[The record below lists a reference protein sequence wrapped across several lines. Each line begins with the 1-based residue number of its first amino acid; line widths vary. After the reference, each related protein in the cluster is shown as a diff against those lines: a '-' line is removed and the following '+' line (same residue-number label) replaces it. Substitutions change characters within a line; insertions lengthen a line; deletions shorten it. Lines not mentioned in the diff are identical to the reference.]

1 MRLLSDDQQKA
12 IEKLNRLKV
21 GALFMGC
28 GTGKT
33 QTAISLINSVP
44 GCDLVLW
51 IAPLRTIENLKSEIQ
66 KCDSIYPVTFYG
78 IESIGQSNRTFL
90 EVLNLVKNKTRVFIV
105 VDESLKIKNLHAK
118 RTQRLIQ
125 IGNYCEY
132 KLILNGTP
140 VTKNILDIYPQ
151 MLFLSPKILD
161 KNFYKFRDDYCCYR
175 QKKING
181 RIVQTFITGYAN
193 VEHLLSII
201 EPYVYEC
208 SLDLPLSRHYRVKRW
223 EFTDTEAEEYYHL
236 KMHLI
241 DIMGNEYR
249 SNEMLGLFQ
258 KLQHS
263 YCLSENKIRALDG
276 EIDDRTIIYC
286 KFRQSVEEL
295 EKLYPEAK
303 ILTYGKNSF
312 GLNLQNYSKIIY
324 FDKTFDYAFREQS
337 EARIYRTGQQNTCEY
352 LDITGNIGLERLID
366 ECIARK
372 TGLVETFK
380 ICQIKLEKL

>member
-1 MRLLSDDQQKA
+1 MRLLSDDQTKA
-12 IEKLNRLKV
+12 VEKLNRLKV

-33 QTAISLINSVP
+33 QTAISLVNSVTD
-44 GCDLVLW
+44 CDLVLW
-51 IAPLRTIENLKSEIQ
+51 VAPLRTIGNVKAEIEQ
-66 KCDSIYPVTFYG
+66 CGSVYPVTFYG
-78 IESIGQSNRTFL
+78 VESIGQSDRIFL
-90 EVLNLVKNKTRVFIV
+90 EVLNLVKDKKSVFIV
-105 VDESLKIKNLHAK
+105 VDESLKIKNLRAK
-118 RTQRLIQ
+118 RTRRLIQ

-175 QKKING
+175 QKKVNG
-181 RIVQTFITGYAN
+181 RVVQTFITGYAN

-208 SLDLPLSRHYRVKRW
+208 SLDLPLSRQYRVKRW
-223 EFTDTEAEEYYHL
+223 ELTDTEAEEYYHL
-236 KMHLI
+236 KMRLI
-241 DIMGNEYR
+241 DAISNDYR
-249 SNEMLGLFQ
+249 AGDVLGLFQ

-263 YCLSENKIRALDG
+263 YCLAENKIKALEG
-276 EIDDRTIIYC
+276 EIDDNTIIFC
-286 KFRQSVEEL
+286 KFKLSVEEL
-295 EKLYPEAK
+295 EKLYPNTK

-312 GLNLQNYSKIIY
+312 GLNLQRYSKIIY

-337 EARIYRTGQQNTCEY
+337 EARIYRTGQQNNCEY
-352 LDITGNIGLERLID
+352 IDLTGNIGLEKLID
-366 ECIARK
+366 ECISK
-372 TGLVETFK
+372 KVGLVEAFK
-380 ICQIKLEKL
+380 IKGLNLKEL